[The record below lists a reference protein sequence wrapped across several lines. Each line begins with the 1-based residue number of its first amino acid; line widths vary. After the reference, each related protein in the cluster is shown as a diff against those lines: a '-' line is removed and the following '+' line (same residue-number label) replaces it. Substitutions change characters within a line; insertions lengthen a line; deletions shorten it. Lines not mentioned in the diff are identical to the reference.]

1 MRNKWQN
8 LFCQAFRRFSVA
20 NAFVAQREALIPTPV
35 CLALGNPFSC
45 KILALPTGWGFPSF
59 GGSSCP
65 YNISI
70 FFSVLAKYQII

>member
-20 NAFVAQREALIPTPV
+20 NAFVARREALIPTPV

-45 KILALPTGWGFPSF
+45 KFWHCLLAGAFQVSLVQVVHIISQFTSHCRPS
-59 GGSSCP
+59 
-65 YNISI
+65 IR
-70 FFSVLAKYQII
+70 